1 MNWIN
6 LLELLGVCDA
16 MSVGG
21 KLGRIAVPRDG
32 LGDVGGLGWHRQ
44 REDFVGE

>member
-21 KLGRIAVPRDG
+21 KLGRIAVQEE
-32 LGDVGGLGWHRQ
+32 GGATQTG
-44 REDFVGE
+44 EDFVSE